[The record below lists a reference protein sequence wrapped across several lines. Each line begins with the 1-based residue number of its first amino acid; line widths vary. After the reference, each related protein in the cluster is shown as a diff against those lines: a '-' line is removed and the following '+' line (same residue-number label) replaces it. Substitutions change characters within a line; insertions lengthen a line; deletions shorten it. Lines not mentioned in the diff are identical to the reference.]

1 MDDLASVQRAV
12 WEGRARWYNL
22 GLELGLDPGT
32 LDSIQQTNHHVT
44 DDCFRATL
52 KKWLCSPDLHP
63 SWSSLAR
70 SLRAPPVG
78 LRHLTEKLV
87 TSQPSQAMAL
97 PTPN

>member
-44 DDCFRATL
+44 DDCFRATI
-52 KKWLCSPDLHP
+52 KKWLSSPDLHP

-78 LRHLTEKLV
+78 LEHLAEKLV
-87 TSQPSQAMAL
+87 TSQPSHK
-97 PTPN
+97 P